1 MFTTGSKYCFG
12 IAGLG
17 SLGAVVYMVLVNPS
31 DVGVLALLGIAIAM
45 SLVGGVAQFT
55 GDFDVDSPNDAVTA
69 NVVAPANS
77 MWPLALAVGGVFLLV
92 GMTTDPIIFI
102 LGIVIIIAAGVEW
115 ALQSWAERASS
126 DSAFNRFVRERALTS
141 LELPIFVG
149 GGVAIIAVAFSRI
162 MLAVSPQNGAILF
175 IVFATAVLIVGFL
188 VSLKSNMKKSTIA
201 ATCVL
206 GAVVLLV
213 SGGIAGF
220 NGNREQLVSA
230 AAEDHYSHKECEA
243 AESKYFDKHSENAV
257 SMKSGIS
264 ATIRV
269 KDGKL
274 TAQLIGI
281 DTPVQAVTVQRSNLT
296 TILFRNLDDAQY
308 RLVANLGTKKI
319 ADTGVEEEI
328 VDCTQMTGK
337 NQTQALILKISKPS
351 ASSGPYTLTVPGLEG
366 QEIAVVVP

>member
-1 MFTTGSKYCFG
+1 
-12 IAGLG
+12 
-17 SLGAVVYMVLVNPS
+17 
-31 DVGVLALLGIAIAM
+31 
-45 SLVGGVAQFT
+45 
-55 GDFDVDSPNDAVTA
+55 
-69 NVVAPANS
+69 
-77 MWPLALAVGGVFLLV
+77 
-92 GMTTDPIIFI
+92 
-102 LGIVIIIAAGVEW
+102 
-115 ALQSWAERASS
+115 
-126 DSAFNRFVRERALTS
+126 
-141 LELPIFVG
+141 
-149 GGVAIIAVAFSRI
+149 
-162 MLAVSPQNGAILF
+162 MLAVSPHSGAILF
-175 IVFATAVLIVGFL
+175 IVIATAVLIVGFL
-188 VSLKSNMKKSTIA
+188 VSLKTNIKKSTIA
-201 ATCVL
+201 AMCVL

-220 NGNREQLVSA
+220 NGNREELVVA

-243 AESKYFDKHSENAV
+243 AKSEHFDKNSNNAV

-281 DTPVQAVTVQRSNLT
+281 DTQVQAVTVQRSNLT

>member
-17 SLGAVVYMVLVNPS
+17 SLGAVVYMVLVNPC

-55 GDFDVDSPNDAVTA
+55 GDFDVDSPNDALTA
-69 NVVAPANS
+69 NAVAPANS
-77 MWPLALAVGGVFLLV
+77 MWPLALALGVVLLLV
-92 GMTTDPIIFI
+92 GMTTNPIVFI
-102 LGIVIIIAAGVEW
+102 LGIVVIFAAGVEW

-141 LELPIFVG
+141 LELPLLAG
-149 GGVAIIAVAFSRI
+149 GIVALTAVAFSRI
-162 MLAVSPQNGAILF
+162 MLAVSPHSGAILF
-175 IVFATAVLIVGFL
+175 IVIATAVLIVGFGDYFHGFQSVYL
-188 VSLKSNMKKSTIA
+188 LQVLMRCEFCRSQPYIA
-201 ATCVL
+201 A
-206 GAVVLLV
+206 AP
-213 SGGIAGF
+213 
-220 NGNREQLVSA
+220 SA
-230 AAEDHYSHKECEA
+230 S
-243 AESKYFDKHSENAV
+243 
-257 SMKSGIS
+257 
-264 ATIRV
+264 
-269 KDGKL
+269 L
-274 TAQLIGI
+274 
-281 DTPVQAVTVQRSNLT
+281 DTQVQAVTVRRSNLT
-296 TILFRNLDDAQY
+296 TILFRNLDDTQY

>member
-17 SLGAVVYMVLVNPS
+17 SLGAVVYMVLVHPC

-55 GDFDVDSPNDAVTA
+55 GDFDVDSPNDALTA
-69 NVVAPANS
+69 NAVAPANS
-77 MWPLALAVGGVFLLV
+77 MWPLVLALGVVLLLV

-162 MLAVSPQNGAILF
+162 MLAVSPHSGAILF
-175 IVFATAVLIVGFL
+175 IVIATAVLIVGFL
-188 VSLKSNMKKSTIA
+188 VSVKTNIKKSMIA

-220 NGNREQLVSA
+220 NGNREELVVA

-243 AESKYFDKHSENAV
+243 ATSEHFDKNSNNAV

-281 DTPVQAVTVQRSNLT
+281 DAQVQAVTVQRSNLT

-319 ADTGVEEEI
+319 ADTGVEEAI